1 MFKNGQGFTLI
12 ETLITVLIVGVL
24 ASIAYNSYYK
34 QVEKSNRSDAKV
46 ALNETAQRLQRCFT
60 SYFTYTPAA
69 GLCQVA
75 DDLRSTGVESVE
87 GFYLVQAASVASP
100 STTYILEAKPIAG
113 RRQAKDDTCKVISL
127 DQTGRKKAKDK
138 NSNDTSDKCW

>member
-1 MFKNGQGFTLI
+1 MFKKDQGFTLI

-24 ASIAYNSYYK
+24 ASIAYTSYYK
-34 QVEKSNRSDAKV
+34 QVQKSNRSDAKV

-69 GLCQVA
+69 GLCKAA
-75 DDLRSTGVESVE
+75 DEVSTGVTSEE

-113 RRQAKDDTCKVISL
+113 KRQAKDDTCKVISL
-127 DQTGRKKAKDK
+127 DQTGRRRAKDK
-138 NSNDTSDKCW
+138 DNNDTTDQCW